1 MTESFSVIVPVYNEA
16 ALVTPAL
23 SRINEF
29 MSSWATDYE
38 ILVIESGSTDGSDR
52 MCDEAARSWPKIR
65 VIHEPT
71 RSGYGSA
78 VRLGFANA
86 TRTFTW
92 IVTLDMPFRLET
104 IFVALPL
111 LDAYDCVL
119 SYRSHDPREIGRKLQ
134 STVYNLILHVLLGI
148 RARHVNSAFK
158 VIRNSLVRQIPLVSA
173 GWFIDAELVYRLQQR
188 GIRYAEI
195 AVPLVD
201 RSAGSSTIGF
211 STWLGVVREIARFW
225 LAVRVHG

>member
-23 SRINEF
+23 ARIDEF
-29 MSSWATDYE
+29 MSSWVKDYE
-38 ILVIESGSTDGSDR
+38 ILVIESGSTDGSGPL
-52 MCDEAARSWPKIR
+52 CDDAARRWPMIR

-78 VRLGFANA
+78 LRLGLANA
-86 TRTFTW
+86 TRTFAW

-104 IFVALPL
+104 IFGAVPL
-111 LDAYDCVL
+111 LDSYDCVL
-119 SYRSHDPREIGRKLQ
+119 SYRSHDPRRIRRKLQ
-134 STVYNLILHVLLGI
+134 SAVYNFILHALLGI

-158 VIRNSLVRQIPLVSA
+158 VFRTSVVQQIRLVSA
-173 GWFIDAELVYRLQQR
+173 GWFIDAELLYRLQQR
-188 GIRYAEI
+188 GIRCAEI
-195 AVPLVD
+195 AVPLID
-201 RSAGSSTIGF
+201 RSAGSSTVGL

-225 LAVRVHG
+225 LEVRAHR